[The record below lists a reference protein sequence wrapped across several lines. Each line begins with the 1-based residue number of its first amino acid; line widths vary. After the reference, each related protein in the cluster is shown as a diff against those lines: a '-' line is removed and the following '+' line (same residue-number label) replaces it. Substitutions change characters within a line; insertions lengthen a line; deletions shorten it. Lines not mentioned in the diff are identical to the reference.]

1 MKFCKACGT
10 QLNDSQQF
18 CTNCGAN
25 QAGTPQPQ
33 QPQYAPPQPQPQQP
47 QYVPP
52 QPTYA
57 PPQPTYAPPQPA
69 RPQSDWDGGVLE
81 TIVNSIVASLIITFT
96 CGIAA
101 PWAIC
106 YMMKFI
112 VGHAI
117 IDGRRMTFDGD
128 GASLFGNWIKWL
140 LLTVITC
147 GIYSFW
153 VIPRMYQWI
162 AKHIHAA

>member
-25 QAGTPQPQ
+25 QAGAAPQPQPQ
-33 QPQYAPPQPQPQQP
+33 QPQYAPPQPT
-47 QYVPP
+47 YAPP
-52 QPTYA
+52 QPQYA

-69 RPQSDWDGGVLE
+69 RPQSNWDGGVLD
-81 TIVNSIVASLIITFT
+81 TIINSIVASLIVGFT
-96 CGIAA
+96 CGIAT

-112 VGHAI
+112 VEHTI
-117 IDGRRMTFDGD
+117 IDGRRLTFDGD
-128 GASLFGNWIKWL
+128 GASLFGNWIKWF
-140 LLTVITC
+140 LLTVITF
-147 GIYSFW
+147 GIYGFW
-153 VIPRMYQWI
+153 VVPRMYQWV
-162 AKHIHAA
+162 AKHIHTA